1 MEELY
6 RELYSL
12 CGKLGQTS
20 DPNKRWE
27 LELEIENVRDQIVE
41 GAYTDD

>member
-6 RELYSL
+6 HELYSL

-20 DPNKRWE
+20 DPNKKWE

-41 GAYTDD
+41 GAWVE

>member
-6 RELYSL
+6 HELYSL
-12 CGKLGQTS
+12 CGKLGRTS
-20 DPNKRWE
+20 DPNKKWE

-41 GAYTDD
+41 GAWVE

>member
-12 CGKLGQTS
+12 CGKLVRTS
-20 DPNKRWE
+20 DPNKKWE

-41 GAYTDD
+41 GAWVE

>member
-20 DPNKRWE
+20 DPNKKWE

-41 GAYTDD
+41 GAWVE

>member
-20 DPNKRWE
+20 DTNKKWE
-27 LELEIENVRDQIVE
+27 LELEIENVRQQIME
-41 GAYTDD
+41 GAWVE

>member
-12 CGKLGQTS
+12 CGKMGQTS
-20 DPNKRWE
+20 DPNKVWE
-27 LELEIENVRDQIVE
+27 LELEIENVHQQIVE

>member
-6 RELYSL
+6 QELYSL
-12 CGKLGQTS
+12 CGKLGRTS
-20 DPNKRWE
+20 DPNKKWE

>member
-12 CGKLGQTS
+12 CGKLRWTS
-20 DPNKRWE
+20 DPNKKWE

>member
-12 CGKLGQTS
+12 CGKLGRTS
-20 DPNKRWE
+20 DPNKKWE
-27 LELEIENVRDQIVE
+27 LELEIERISELIVE
-41 GAYTDD
+41 GVCE